1 MGRGHKC
8 DPSVMSH
15 FILADCN
22 NFYVSCE
29 RLLNPRLENKPVLVL
44 SNNDGCV
51 IARSEE
57 VKALGI
63 KMGEPFFKI
72 ESFCKRSKIFIYSS
86 NYELYGDISRRV
98 MNVLGSLAPEMQI
111 YSIDETFLKY
121 PSYIDQEELCLIA
134 HHLRKIVK
142 RWVGIPISLGIGPTK
157 TLAKVANNLAKHYK
171 KTVFDLSSK
180 NLREELFKKYPIGEV
195 WGIGFNLKARLNSMG
210 IYTVYDFISSDI
222 AFIRKK
228 MGVVGERMYLE
239 LQGFSC
245 LTLEERASKKS
256 ITSSRSFGHFLT
268 EESEIAEALST
279 YAARAC
285 VKLRKQNCFVKAI
298 YVFLETQ
305 QVNLHE
311 LHRLQFNSTKAFD
324 LPTNDTSQVIALAKK
339 CLKSIYKPHQAYKK
353 CGIILLDLCE
363 EKDIVPDLFLKPVN
377 EKRKT
382 LMHTVDELNKKFGK
396 DKIFFGAM
404 GTNPHWQMKRNFK
417 SCHNT
422 TSWDALPQVSAHSS
436 IA

>member
-1 MGRGHKC
+1 
-8 DPSVMSH
+8 MSH

-72 ESFCKRSKIFIYSS
+72 ESFCKRSKIIIYSS

-98 MNVLGSLAPEMQI
+98 MNVLGSMAPEMQI

-121 PSYIDQEELCLIA
+121 PSIMTSEEICAIA
-134 HHLRKIVK
+134 HILRNTVK
-142 RWVGIPISLGIGPTK
+142 RWVGIPISVGIGPTK
-157 TLAKVANNLAKHYK
+157 TLAKVANNLAKKSK
-171 KTVFDLSSK
+171 KIVFDLSLKSF
-180 NLREELFKKYPIGEV
+180 REEIFKKYPIGEV
-195 WGIGFNLKARLNSMG
+195 WGIGFNLKARLNGIG
-210 IYTVYDFISSDI
+210 IYTVYDFISSDVT
-222 AFIRKK
+222 FIRKK
-228 MGVVGERMYLE
+228 MGVVGERMFLE

-245 LTLEERASKKS
+245 LDFEEAASKKN

-279 YAARAC
+279 YAARAS
-285 VKLRKQNCFVKAI
+285 VKLRKQNSFAKAI
-298 YVFLETQ
+298 YVFLETHQ
-305 QVNLHE
+305 IKSHE
-311 LHRLQFNSTKAFD
+311 FNRLQFNSTKAFEV
-324 LPTNDTSQVIALAKK
+324 PTNDTSEIITAAKK
-339 CLKSIYKPHQAYKK
+339 CLKSIFKPNQAYKK

-377 EKRKT
+377 EKRKA
-382 LMHTVDELNKKFGK
+382 LMHAVDELNKKFGK
-396 DKIFFGAM
+396 NKIFFGAM
-404 GTNPHWQMKRNFK
+404 GTSSHWHMKRDFK

-422 TSWDALPQVSAHSS
+422 TSWEQLPLVHASLRLL
-436 IA
+436 